1 MIRRI
6 IFCVWVLA
14 VWAFFQFGYENTFFY
29 KEQNQIFLTSTDYM
43 TTYFDRPAWC
53 ANMVGDFLTQFYYYL
68 YAGAAIFTVL
78 LVITFIFIDLALLR
92 ITRWRNISFAV
103 SLAIVTCLA
112 IFNFNPDYR
121 TSSVVSLLGT
131 ALLLFLWTLFRRRRM
146 LLKGVIGLIFIVLAW
161 WMFRLGTPAVG
172 QFSAPYFEL
181 EDYLEVDNLY
191 YFGRDDALAAKVEA
205 MDEADVTS
213 VISCYYYMSK
223 SRQGELTQSIGKVS
237 PVNLGTLYHIGPK
250 SSLQEM
256 RLMNEFYFLLGD
268 MTMTERAAMLVLV
281 SSHNNRNI
289 RAIKRLAEVNLVA
302 GDAEA
307 AMKYLRILEQ
317 TFVYRKWALANRPE
331 RFNNALLAKRKFVNK
346 NDRLRLDDNCREIL
360 IGLLEA
366 NPDNRVAAN
375 YLLCTDI
382 QVRNRQ
388 LFFDDYRKYYRPSVG
403 AQTDEFYKQYLVGYE

>member
-6 IFCVWVLA
+6 ILCVWVLA
-14 VWAFFQFGYENTFFY
+14 VWTFFQFGYEYTFFY
-29 KEQNQIFLTSTDYM
+29 KEQNQIFLASADYL

-68 YAGAAIFTVL
+68 FAGAAIFTVL

-92 ITRWRNISFAV
+92 ITHRRNISFAV
-103 SLAIVTCLA
+103 SLAVVTCLTV
-112 IFNFNPDYR
+112 FNFNPDYR

-161 WMFRLGTPAVG
+161 WMFRIGTPAVG

-181 EDYLEVDNLY
+181 EDYLEVDNLF

-223 SRQGELTQSIGKVS
+223 SRQCELTQSIGKVS

-317 TFVYRKWALANRPE
+317 TFVYRKWALANQPE